1 MHAKQIG
8 FNDRKKSNSSGHA
21 TLCAFPNRTTR
32 ASLERETLTRGIN
45 HFVSRIYHATFFHFY
60 VHNETHRYVQ
70 LLLLFEQ
77 EILSNSILILLQ
89 YLREIG
95 YKTHAVGKWHLG
107 YFKKEYTPTYRGF
120 DSHFGYWNGLQD
132 YYTHITQEP
141 VNIFKISLLNL
152 YIIYYVIN

>member
-1 MHAKQIG
+1 MSEKLLPEVSI
-8 FNDRKKSNSSGHA
+8 
-21 TLCAFPNRTTR
+21 T
-32 ASLERETLTRGIN
+32 IY
-45 HFVSRIYHATFFHFY
+45 VSRIYHATFFHFY

-152 YIIYYVIN
+152 YIIYIMLLIN